1 MKPLRLVLFLS
12 LIVVGWPAHF
22 GQAQEGVIDVRSARP
37 PAGNSFEALWGAYR
51 RARASGD
58 AENSG
63 KLFREIRR
71 LRTERNVRS
80 LEPFALALTAEGL
93 SRLAKGDRS
102 GAEEAFAFASG
113 LDPHLPDAYLGLAE
127 ARLKRGPLGILPAV
141 HAVVSALTARL
152 ATADGQYDLVAASVP
167 ILMLALFATVWVVGL
182 GLLLRHGTLL
192 LHDLEEAFGAPRGRP
207 MALAVYCVLLFLP
220 TITFQ
225 GYGWLPFWWL
235 ALLFAYFAR
244 LERVVAVALVLV
256 GLAVGPVNA
265 LLHARVLAESNP
277 IFEAAVTAVEGGPD
291 NRTISILEQAAA
303 KYPDDRDLLY
313 LLGLQ
318 YKKAGRYDDAA
329 SVYRERLRSDADDRI
344 ALNNLGNIEFSR
356 GEFPAAIARYKQGVE
371 ASTSPY
377 VSATLFYNL
386 QLAHLQRFEYQPAE
400 EARSQAERLAGSL
413 VRSYDRLW
421 KYEKG
426 DYAVVDLS
434 LTDDQVLSKFL
445 GHSEGVG
452 VKNVSRSVAAVAGPG
467 LAALVAPDRFAAFV
481 GVFVLVVFGLSRWRG
496 SRMFTMRCLK
506 CGTPFCKHCHLGASA
521 GGLCTQCHHLFVVR
535 DGVSG
540 PARNQKLLE
549 VQKEDERR
557 ERVFRALSLLSPG
570 AGHIYAHKILAGLG
584 LSFVWY
590 LVLSAVLLAGR
601 VFPVTAAPGA
611 LTQQIGLGAAAGA
624 LLVVYIAAN
633 RARPDF
639 EVAMTAPRRGPRRA

>member
-1 MKPLRLVLFLS
+1 VRRSRLVLAVS
-12 LIVVGWPAHF
+12 LVVLACPVHSAR
-22 GQAQEGVIDVRSARP
+22 AQERVIDVRSARP
-37 PAGNSFEALWGAYR
+37 PAGNSFEALWAAYR
-51 RARASGD
+51 RAQASGD
-58 AENSG
+58 AENSA

-80 LEPFALALTAEGL
+80 LEPFALALTAEGR

-102 GAEEAFAFASG
+102 GAEEAFTFASG

-141 HAVVSALTARL
+141 HAVVSALAARL
-152 ATADGQYDLVAASVP
+152 PTEDGQYDLMAAGVP
-167 ILMLALFATVWVVGL
+167 VLLLALFATAWVVGL

-192 LHDLEEAFGAPRGRP
+192 LHDLEEAFGSPRGRP

-244 LERVVAVALVLV
+244 LERVVAVALVLA
-256 GLAVGPVNA
+256 GLAVGPINA
-265 LLHARVLAESNP
+265 LLRARVLAESNP

-291 NRTISILEQAAA
+291 NRAISILEQAAA
-303 KYPDDRDLLY
+303 KYPDDHDLLY

-329 SVYRERLRSDADDRI
+329 SVYRERLRADGDDRI

-356 GEFPAAIARYKQGVE
+356 GEFPAAIARYKQGGE
-371 ASTSPY
+371 AATSAY
-377 VSATLFYNL
+377 VAATLFYNL

-400 EARSQAERLAGSL
+400 EARSQAERLAGGL

-434 LTDDQVLSKFL
+434 LTDDQVLAKFL
-445 GHSEGVG
+445 GTSDGIG
-452 VKNVSRSVAAVAGPG
+452 VKNVSSSTMAGGG
-467 LAALVAPDRFAAFV
+467 LAGLVAPDRFAAFV
-481 GVFVLVVFGLSRWRG
+481 GVFVLVILGLSRWRG
-496 SRMFTMRCLK
+496 SKMFTMRCLK
-506 CGTPFCKHCHLGASA
+506 CGTPFCKHCHLGAAA

-557 ERVFRALSLLSPG
+557 ERVFRVLSLLSPG

-601 VFPVTAAPGA
+601 VFPVTAAPGP
-611 LTQQIGLGAAAGA
+611 LTQQIGLGAAAVT
-624 LLVVYIAAN
+624 LLVLYVAAN

-639 EVAMTAPRRGPRRA
+639 EVAMTSPRRGPRRA

>member
-1 MKPLRLVLFLS
+1 
-12 LIVVGWPAHF
+12 
-22 GQAQEGVIDVRSARP
+22 
-37 PAGNSFEALWGAYR
+37 
-51 RARASGD
+51 
-58 AENSG
+58 
-63 KLFREIRR
+63 
-71 LRTERNVRS
+71 
-80 LEPFALALTAEGL
+80 
-93 SRLAKGDRS
+93 
-102 GAEEAFAFASG
+102 
-113 LDPHLPDAYLGLAE
+113 
-127 ARLKRGPLGILPAV
+127 
-141 HAVVSALTARL
+141 
-152 ATADGQYDLVAASVP
+152 
-167 ILMLALFATVWVVGL
+167 
-182 GLLLRHGTLL
+182 
-192 LHDLEEAFGAPRGRP
+192 
-207 MALAVYCVLLFLP
+207 MA
-220 TITFQ
+220 I
-225 GYGWLPFWWL
+225 
-235 ALLFAYFAR
+235 
-244 LERVVAVALVLV
+244 ALVIV

-291 NRTISILEQAAA
+291 TRAIGILEQAAA
-303 KYPDDRDLLY
+303 KYPDDHDVLY

-329 SVYRERLRSDADDRI
+329 SVYRERLRADPDDRI

-356 GEFPAAIARYKQGVE
+356 GEFPAAIARYKQGAE
-371 ASTSPY
+371 AATSAF
-377 VSATLFYNL
+377 VAATLFYNL

-421 KYEKG
+421 KYDKG

-434 LTDDQVLSKFL
+434 LTDEQVLAKF
-445 GHSEGVG
+445 VG
-452 VKNVSRSVAAVAGPG
+452 SSQGIGAKNVAATATATGGGALAG
-467 LAALVAPDRFAAFV
+467 LLAPDRFAVFA
-481 GVFVLVVFGLSRWRG
+481 GVFALVVFGLSRWRG
-496 SRMFTMRCLK
+496 SKMFTMRCLK

-601 VFPVTAAPGA
+601 VFPVTAAPGP
-611 LTQQIGLGAAAGA
+611 LTQQVGLGASAVA
-624 LLVVYIAAN
+624 LLLVYVTAN

-639 EVAMTAPRRGPRRA
+639 EVAMTSPRRGPRRS

>member
-1 MKPLRLVLFLS
+1 VKRPPFALLLSIAFLGGP
-12 LIVVGWPAHF
+12 VQF
-22 GQAQEGVIDVRSARP
+22 GQAQERVIDVRSSRP

-51 RARASGD
+51 RAQGAGD

-102 GAEEAFAFASG
+102 GAEEAFVFASG
-113 LDPHLPDAYLGLAE
+113 LDPQLPDAYLGLAE

-141 HAVVSALTARL
+141 HAVATALTARL
-152 ATADGQYDLVAASVP
+152 PTADGHYDLMAAGIPV
-167 ILMLALFATVWVVGL
+167 LMLALFATIWVVGL

-235 ALLFAYFAR
+235 ALLFAYCAS
-244 LERVVAVALVLV
+244 LERAVAVALVLV

-291 NRTISILEQAAA
+291 SRAIGILEQAAA
-303 KYPDDRDLLY
+303 KFPDDHDVLY

-329 SVYRERLRSDADDRI
+329 SVYRERLRADPDDRI

-356 GEFPAAIARYKQGVE
+356 GEFPAAIARYKQGAE
-371 ASTSPY
+371 AATSAF
-377 VSATLFYNL
+377 VAATLFYNL

-421 KYEKG
+421 KYDKG

-434 LTDDQVLSKFL
+434 LTDEQVLAKF
-445 GHSEGVG
+445 VG
-452 VKNVSRSVAAVAGPG
+452 SSQGIGAKNVAGTATATGGRS
-467 LAALVAPDRFAAFV
+467 LSDLFAPDRFAVFA
-481 GVFVLVVFGLSRWRG
+481 GVFALVVFGLSRWRG
-496 SRMFTMRCLK
+496 SKMFTMRCLK

-570 AGHIYAHKILAGLG
+570 AGHIYAHKILAGLAM
-584 LSFVWY
+584 SFVWY

-601 VFPVTAAPGA
+601 VFPVTAAPGP
-611 LTQQIGLGAAAGA
+611 LTQQVGLGAAAVA
-624 LLVVYIAAN
+624 LLLVYVTAN

-639 EVAMTAPRRGPRRA
+639 EVASTSPRRGPRRS